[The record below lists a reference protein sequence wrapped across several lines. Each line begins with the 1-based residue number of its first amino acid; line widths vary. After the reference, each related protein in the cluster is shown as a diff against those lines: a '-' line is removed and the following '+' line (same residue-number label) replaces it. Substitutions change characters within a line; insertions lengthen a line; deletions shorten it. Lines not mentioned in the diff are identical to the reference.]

1 MFRRLR
7 SVAIVPALLIL
18 LTASAVQARPLHA
31 QAPPARLWAQIRQLP
46 IWQWTGIWIKEGVGM
61 DPNGGTP
68 QSSVV
73 APRGRGGHP
82 NRGPIGR

>member
-1 MFRRLR
+1 MNRRLG
-7 SVAIVPALLIL
+7 SVAIVPVLLIL

-31 QAPPARLWAQIRQLP
+31 QAQPAGLWAQIRQLMSS
-46 IWQWTGIWIKEGVGM
+46 QWKGIWIKEGVGM

-82 NRGPIGR
+82 DRGPIGR